1 MENPGKNIEEEIKEL
16 GYDPET
22 VLKIVHDIW
31 DYEDLVNFAL
41 NYLSAN
47 VYDALIDGYEDD
59 IADADNE

>member
-1 MENPGKNIEEEIKEL
+1 MELIIEKIKEL

-31 DYEDLVNFAL
+31 DYEDLVDFAL
-41 NYLSAN
+41 NYLSSN

-59 IADADNE
+59 IAEADSE